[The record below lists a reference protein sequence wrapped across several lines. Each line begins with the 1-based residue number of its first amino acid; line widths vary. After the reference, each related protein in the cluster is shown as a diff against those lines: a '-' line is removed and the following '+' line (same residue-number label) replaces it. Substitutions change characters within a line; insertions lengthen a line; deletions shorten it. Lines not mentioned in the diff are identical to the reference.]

1 MNTIKSCRASTF
13 VASAAAFILATL
25 MGAAARADSAPPVL
39 GSAAALTARFIELK
53 SAFASN
59 QFKRPL
65 VLTSKEGSDLLA
77 GDIYAIVDHSFAAA
91 SAALSQPGQW
101 CEVMILHLN
110 TKFCKPTIEASGPQ
124 LHVSIGKKFDQPV
137 DKAYRVDF
145 NYQLAARTEHYLQV
159 RLSAEE
165 GPLSTRD
172 YRIILEATPAGP
184 GQTYMR
190 LTYSYGYGTMA
201 QLAMRAY
208 LATVGRNKIGFT
220 MVNEAAEGQPQP
232 VGGMR
237 GVVERNTMR
246 YYLAIESYLGALSAP
261 PATRAEKG
269 FKDWFQA
276 TETYPRQLHEME
288 RAEYLDMKR
297 TEYQRQQSQRDPLAR
312 VEPQ

>member
-1 MNTIKSCRASTF
+1 MNTIKCCRGSTI
-13 VASAAAFILATL
+13 VAGAAGFILATL
-25 MGAAARADSAPPVL
+25 IGADVWADSAPPVL
-39 GSAAALTARFIELK
+39 GSATALTARFSELK
-53 SAFASN
+53 SGFASN

-77 GDIYAIVDHSFAAA
+77 GDIYAIVDHPFAAA

-110 TKFCKPTIEASGPQ
+110 TKFCKSTNEASGPQ
-124 LHVSIGKKFDQPV
+124 IHVRIGKKFDQPV
-137 DKAYRVDF
+137 DKAYLVDF
-145 NYQLAARTEHYLQV
+145 KYQLAARTDHYLQV

-208 LATVGRNKIGFT
+208 LATVGRNKVGFT
-220 MVNEAAEGQPQP
+220 MVNETADGQPQP

-246 YYLAIESYLGALSAP
+246 YYLAIESYLGALSGP

-297 TEYQRQQSQRDPLAR
+297 TEYQRQQSQRDPVAQ